1 MRSLYEY
8 FFSEDDTEETRHK
21 KRITVTACLA
31 ITSVACGSAV
41 VSELT
46 LYIILLFIL
55 GFKSLLLLLKWFITK
70 QIPDRDIAV
79 FLILWLAMVLY
90 NDILQVSEMGT
101 PFWPAAVV
109 LLDISLICKLPY
121 SVTTS
126 LVLAVCV
133 HLVVTGIEQGTRFGL
148 YDVVGGTKMRYH
160 KGCFNIT
167 PEEIEATPCK
177 VPFHHAGP
185 SSILYMSIF
194 LLDYYATRSFAMG
207 MFIEK
212 AKLQASV
219 SLAETVVAA
228 LVRFDLEEAAT
239 CIGNEEYT
247 PLSEVLNKMLQ
258 NLHQYRPY
266 LPDSLFELSEETF
279 HVSVSP
285 PQDQAAILF
294 TDLKSSTAIWEA
306 SPDAMKRALKMHNNI
321 IRSCLGDYGGYE
333 VKTIGDA
340 FMVAFEDM
348 TSGCSFAMA
357 VQEKIMST
365 TWPTE
370 LILPDNFISNGWNG
384 LVLRIGIHFG
394 EVTTEVSKLSG
405 RTDYFGRTVN
415 RAARLEGACTPGGI
429 AISNSMLDQM
439 PCAGGWYH
447 ENTAEILKGIDENPV
462 EITLFQLNETKN
474 RVPSMLENSSVGSTV
489 SFSTPGSPLARAG
502 KKGSATTCT
511 VRLAISDVHRAIH
524 GVNNAL
530 SRAIS
535 CLERTE
541 GSIIAVV
548 SSFITIGWN
557 TVRAT
562 PTHVENSVRFT
573 SLMYSTFSS
582 PGEIFIGLS
591 SSPVHCGTVGT
602 KEQRFVTVF
611 GDCVAACGLLCQAC
625 YDIGAFALCTAE
637 TIKDFP
643 VRPVDRWKLNTNDD
657 EITTIDIYELNA
669 PELKSCLC
677 SSLLNDSLDNTA
689 FTEWGWSK
697 SYWTAFNNKD
707 WETIKKQSTRS
718 RVLRCVADMLRSGS
732 SLRFDN
738 NDF

>member
-1 MRSLYEY
+1 MRSLFEY
-8 FFSEDDTEETRHK
+8 FFSEDDTEETRHRK
-21 KRITVTACLA
+21 KLMVTLCLA
-31 ITSVACGSAV
+31 ITSVACGAAALN
-41 VSELT
+41 EFKLNILI
-46 LYIILLFIL
+46 LYIL
-55 GFKSLLLLLKWFITK
+55 GFYSVLLLLRWFITK
-70 QIPDRDIAV
+70 KIPDRDIAV
-79 FLILWLAMVLY
+79 FLILWLAMVLFT
-90 NDILQVSEMGT
+90 DLFRVSEMGT

-148 YDVVGGTKMRYH
+148 YDVVGSTKMRYIR
-160 KGCFNIT
+160 GCFNIT

-177 VPFHHAGP
+177 VPLHLAGTD
-185 SSILYMSIF
+185 SMLFMSIF

-207 MFIEK
+207 MFREK

-239 CIGNEEYT
+239 CIGKEEYT
-247 PLSEVLNKMLQ
+247 PLSEVLSKLLQ

-266 LPDSLFELSEETF
+266 LPDSLFELSEESFNVT
-279 HVSVSP
+279 VSP

-370 LILPDNFISNGWNG
+370 LVLPEHFSRNGWNG

-394 EVTTEVSKLSG
+394 EVTTEVSELTG

-415 RAARLEGACTPGGI
+415 RAARIEGACTPGGI

-439 PCAGGWYH
+439 PCARGWYH
-447 ENTAEILKGIDENPV
+447 ENISETLRGIDENPV
-462 EITLFQLNETKN
+462 EITLFHLNDARN
-474 RVPSMLENSSVGSTV
+474 RIHLSCDTFSVGSSM
-489 SFSTPGSPLARAG
+489 SFSTPGSPLSLVG

-511 VRLAISDVHRAIH
+511 VRLAIPDVHHAMHSID
-524 GVNNAL
+524 NAL

-643 VRPVDRWKLNTNDD
+643 VRPVDRWKLNTNGD

-669 PELKSCLC
+669 PELKKYLC
-677 SSLLNDSLDNTA
+677 SPLLNDSLDNTA

-718 RVLRCVADMLRSGS
+718 RVLICVADMLRSGS
-732 SLRFDN
+732 SLRCSF
-738 NDF
+738 

>member
-1 MRSLYEY
+1 MRSFFEY
-8 FFSEDDTEETRHK
+8 FFSEDDTEETRHRK
-21 KRITVTACLA
+21 KLMITLCLA

-41 VSELT
+41 LSDFT
-46 LYIILLFIL
+46 LNIILLFIL

-70 QIPDRDIAV
+70 KIPDRDIAI
-79 FLILWLAMVLY
+79 FLMLWLAMVLY
-90 NDILQVSEMGT
+90 TDILQVSEMQT

-133 HLVVTGIEQGTRFGL
+133 HLVVTGIENGTRFGL
-148 YDVVGGTKMRYH
+148 YDVVGSTKMRNIRD
-160 KGCFNIT
+160 CFNIT

-177 VPFHHAGP
+177 TPLHLAGTY
-185 SSILYMSIF
+185 SILYMSTF

-207 MFIEK
+207 MFREK

-239 CIGNEEYT
+239 CIGNEEHT
-247 PLSEVLNKMLQ
+247 ALSEVLNKLLQ

-266 LPDSLFELSEETF
+266 LPDSLFEFSEETF

-447 ENTAEILKGIDENPV
+447 ESISENLRGIDENPV
-462 EITLFQLNETKN
+462 EITLFQLKDTKS
-474 RVPSMLENSSVGSTV
+474 RVPLSCDAFSAVSSA
-489 SFSTPGSPLARAG
+489 SFSSLGSPLARVG

-511 VRLAISDVHRAIH
+511 VRLAIPDVHHAIH
-524 GVNNAL
+524 GVDNAL

-643 VRPVDRWKLNTNDD
+643 VRPVDRWKLNTNGD

-669 PELKSCLC
+669 PELKKYLC
-677 SSLLNDSLDNTA
+677 SPLLNDSLDNTA

-718 RVLRCVADMLRSGS
+718 RVLICVADMLRSGS

>member
-1 MRSLYEY
+1 MHCSIFELFYKETDSPEMKQRKKMFIACCSIGGIVCFGAAGSGETM
-8 FFSEDDTEETRHK
+8 FFTISTLIAGCFDVFLLIKWYITKTQETF
-21 KRITVTACLA
+21 
-31 ITSVACGSAV
+31 
-41 VSELT
+41 E
-46 LYIILLFIL
+46 IILIVYS
-55 GFKSLLLLLKWFITK
+55 SLLLIMISDVARL
-70 QIPDRDIAV
+70 
-79 FLILWLAMVLY
+79 
-90 NDILQVSEMGT
+90 SEMRE
-101 PFWPAAVV
+101 PLWPSAILMMDVI
-109 LLDISLICKLPY
+109 LMGKLPGY
-121 SVTTS
+121 VEVVA
-126 LVLAVCV
+126 LVSFCLYFIII
-133 HLVVTGIEQGTRFGL
+133 GIERVIRFGL
-148 YDVVGGTKMRYH
+148 FDIINPLRMRELR
-160 KGCFNIT
+160 GCFDLT
-167 PEEIEATPCK
+167 PEELAATPCK
-177 VPFHHAGP
+177 QPIYSAAMLQL
-185 SSILYMSIF
+185 SSLSVFVLSYF
-194 LLDYYATRSFAMG
+194 ATRSFAVG
-207 MFIEK
+207 MQREK

-239 CIGNEEYT
+239 CIGNEEHT
-247 PLSEVLNKMLQ
+247 ALSEVLNKLLQ

-266 LPDSLFELSEETF
+266 LPDSLFEFSEESF

-429 AISNSMLDQM
+429 AIDVSLLNDIPDLE
-439 PCAGGWYH
+439 GWHYKITS
-447 ENTAEILKGIDENPV
+447 ETLKGIDDHPTA
-462 EITLFQLNETKN
+462 IAIIET
-474 RVPSMLENSSVGSTV
+474 NSSREELCSEKPMRTMSSVPT
-489 SFSTPGSPLARAG
+489 
-502 KKGSATTCT
+502 
-511 VRLAISDVHRAIH
+511 ISDTGSESIVATLPMEKRTFATVCNVRIEMTEKIYSQHLVSMH
-524 GVNNAL
+524 L
-530 SRAIS
+530 SKTIS

-602 KEQRFVTVF
+602 REQRFVTVF
-611 GDCVAACGLLCQAC
+611 GDCVATCGLLCQAC
-625 YDIGAFALCTAE
+625 YDIGAFALCTISSINE
-637 TIKDFP
+637 FRT
-643 VRPVDRWKLNTNDD
+643 RPVDRWLQNNSSIVSSDFL
-657 EITTIDIYELNA
+657 IYEIQVG
-669 PELKSCLC
+669 ELRSWLPTMFREEQ
-677 SSLLNDSLDNTA
+677 DD
-689 FTEWGWSK
+689 WGWSEE
-697 SYWTAFNNKD
+697 YWSAFDRKD
-707 WETIKKQSTRS
+707 WSEIDASAPQDK
-718 RVLRCVADMLRSGS
+718 VLREVSNMLRKGK
-732 SLRFDN
+732 SLRYSG
-738 NDF
+738 

>member
-1 MRSLYEY
+1 MRSPYEL
-8 FFSEDDTEETRHK
+8 FFSDDDTSETKHK
-21 KRITVTACLA
+21 KKIVITMCVVASFVTFSASPTKEFDAALA
-31 ITSVACGSAV
+31 LGLTASVCSVALLIRWYITKRIADSEAV
-41 VSELT
+41 FFMLIWFIVVLSSDL
-46 LYIILLFIL
+46 ILL
-55 GFKSLLLLLKWFITK
+55 
-70 QIPDRDIAV
+70 
-79 FLILWLAMVLY
+79 
-90 NDILQVSEMGT
+90 SEMGE
-101 PFWPAAVV
+101 PVWPATVV
-109 LLDISLICKLPY
+109 LLDAILLCRLPQSIGTAFVVMVCLYLIT
-121 SVTTS
+121 V
-126 LVLAVCV
+126 
-133 HLVVTGIEQGTRFGL
+133 GIERASRFGL
-148 YDVVGGTKMRYH
+148 FDITGGIKMRGIG
-160 KGCFNIT
+160 GCFNIT
-167 PEEIEATPCK
+167 PEEISATPCQLM
-177 VPFHHAGP
+177 VSDAF
-185 SSILYMSIF
+185 MSTVFYLGVF
-194 LLDYYATRSFAMG
+194 LMDYFATRSFAVG
-207 MFIEK
+207 MQREK

-239 CIGNEEYT
+239 CIGNEEHT
-247 PLSEVLNKMLQ
+247 PLSEVLNRLLQ

-266 LPDSLFELSEETF
+266 LPDSLFELSNENGYQ
-279 HVSVSP
+279 VAVRP
-285 PQDQAAILF
+285 PQDHVAIIF
-294 TDLKSSTAIWEA
+294 TDLKSSTCLWEA
-306 SPDAMKRALKMHNNI
+306 SPDAMKRALKIHNNI

-348 TSGCSFAMA
+348 TSGCWFAMA

-394 EVTTEVSKLSG
+394 EVTTEVSELTG

-429 AISNSMLDQM
+429 AIDMALLCHV
-439 PCAGGWYH
+439 PTAEEWYH
-447 ENTAEILKGIDENPV
+447 ETTAEILKGIDENPV
-462 EITLFQLNETKN
+462 EIIILRLEVSKRRILSSPNIPSADDILF
-474 RVPSMLENSSVGSTV
+474 PSSYTPISVMEHI
-489 SFSTPGSPLARAG
+489 F
-502 KKGSATTCT
+502 SATTC
-511 VRLAISDVHRAIH
+511 VMRLDIVTIPQQQSFQEY
-524 GVNNAL
+524 VNGIL
-530 SRAIS
+530 SRAVS

-625 YDIGAFALCTAE
+625 YDIGAFALSTSKAME
-637 TIKDFP
+637 RFP
-643 VRPVDRWKLNTNDD
+643 VRPVDVWTERH
-657 EITTIDIYELNA
+657 ETIYVYELQA
-669 PELKSCLC
+669 HKLC
-677 SSLLNDSLDNTA
+677 NYFSALTSTFLLEKCGILQRSLI
-689 FTEWGWSK
+689 EWGWSDQY
-697 SYWTAFNNKD
+697 SSAFDRRD
-707 WETIKKQSTRS
+707 WETIRTMAPNDE
-718 RVLRCVADMLRSGS
+718 VLLKVSDMLRRGK
-732 SLRFDN
+732 SLRVLS
-738 NDF
+738 